1 VSGIMTLESAPEVRA
16 MFPDRVPTPWLWA
29 ARVALNYGR
38 ALPPKAFRPHGE
50 VAAVINHGRW
60 IARCPCCGPGAM
72 LVSKVDRRFWCVFC
86 GMARN
91 AGRPMWVGFPNPGD
105 MGTIEAILLMRPVE
119 NQNWEPG
126 ESVAQLAREN
136 LEHGCIRMSG
146 GM

>member
-1 VSGIMTLESAPEVRA
+1 
-16 MFPDRVPTPWLWA
+16 
-29 ARVALNYGR
+29 
-38 ALPPKAFRPHGE
+38 
-50 VAAVINHGRW
+50 
-60 IARCPCCGPGAM
+60 
-72 LVSKVDRRFWCVFC
+72 
-86 GMARN
+86 
-91 AGRPMWVGFPNPGD
+91 